1 MIKNW
6 LTSLFGIAS
15 IIVALFHCV
24 HNGSIDLTCVQAIL
38 VGAGLLA
45 AKDRNVTGGTV
56 PATVEAESRVNSPKA
71 P

>member
-1 MIKNW
+1 MIKSW

-24 HNGSIDLTCVQAIL
+24 HNGTIDLTCIQAIL

-45 AKDRNVTGGTV
+45 AKQFNVTGGTV
-56 PATVEAESRVNSPKA
+56 ATSQEAQNRTASPKV
-71 P
+71 